1 MNIEDLKEA
10 LGNEGIDYRESSNS
24 LSVEY
29 CPECSRKKY
38 KVLFNLNVDDGN
50 FLYGRCFSGSCGKTY
65 STLSYLTAIGVE
77 YEDAL
82 SVHGM
87 NPERAIRDLVPKTEP
102 VIESVVTEER
112 VEKPIDIS
120 RFLNISDYPEHPAS
134 KYAISRG
141 YNKELSDAVKID
153 DVSCSVVFISYKDN
167 KPVGYQMRYVV
178 PTHRKTNTY
187 EGFETSHNLIH
198 FKNVGDIVISEGPF
212 TGVSSWNWG
221 FDSLV
226 TFGSNISK
234 YQLDMILNYSRK
246 TNKKV
251 YVARENDKAGYK
263 YYESIYSFMQW
274 NDVKVASIEPAFG
287 CDLNE
292 SWVKGRGFSLIEREV
307 ITSIP
312 DVSGLF

>member
-1 MNIEDLKEA
+1 MNLDDLKEA
-10 LGNEGIDYRESSNS
+10 LDNEGIDYRESSNS

-65 STLSYLTAIGVE
+65 STLSYLTAIGVD

-87 NPERAIRDLVPKTEP
+87 NPERALSDLTPKAEP
-102 VIESVVTEER
+102 VIEAVSYQEKI
-112 VEKPIDIS
+112 EKPVDIS
-120 RFLNISDYPEHPAS
+120 GFFNISDYPEHPAS

-141 YNKELSDAVKID
+141 YNKELSDVVKID
-153 DVSCSVVFISYKDN
+153 DKSCSVVFLSFKNNI
-167 KPVGYQMRYVV
+167 PVGYQMRYVV
-178 PTHRKTNTY
+178 PIHRKTNTS

-198 FKNVGDIVISEGPF
+198 FKNAGDIVISEGPF

-226 TFGSNISK
+226 TFGSNVSK
-234 YQLDMILNYSRK
+234 YQLEMILNYARK

-251 YVARENDKAGYK
+251 YVARENDKAGHK

-274 NDVKVASIEPAFG
+274 NDIKVASIEPVFG
-287 CDLNE
+287 GDLNE
-292 SWVKGRGFSLIEREV
+292 SWEKGRGFNLVEREV
-307 ITSIP
+307 ILSIP
-312 DVSGLF
+312 NVSELF